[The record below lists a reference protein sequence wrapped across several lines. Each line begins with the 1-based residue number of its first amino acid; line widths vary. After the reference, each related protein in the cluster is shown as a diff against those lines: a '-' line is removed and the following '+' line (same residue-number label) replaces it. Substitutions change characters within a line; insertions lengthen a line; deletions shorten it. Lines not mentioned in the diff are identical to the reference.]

1 MTKEDSM
8 HYRAMFRGDYIAAVE
23 LPEGRE
29 VTRTIRDVRMVAMEQ
44 SDGTV
49 KEKPVCYFRESDR
62 GWVLNRTNAEC
73 LAAMFG
79 EDTADWSG
87 SRVTIHREQVSLGR
101 EKVPGIR
108 VVGSPDLDRPVRAE
122 VKLPRRKPRK
132 VTLRVT
138 GDGKRSAPEPDGRP
152 VPPEYDDAAAAFGG
166 EE

>member
-1 MTKEDSM
+1 M

-101 EKVPGIR
+101 DKVPGIR
-108 VVGSPDLDRPVRAE
+108 VEPGPRQGPGDPRGRLAGPGSPRASGGQATPAQAPQGDP
-122 VKLPRRKPRK
+122 PRHRR
-132 VTLRVT
+132 RQAFGT
-138 GDGKRSAPEPDGRP
+138 GAGRP
-152 VPPEYDDAAAAFGG
+152 TGPA
-166 EE
+166 